1 MARSAIASLLLASLL
16 GVTACEPERPPA
28 APPGRADGTPEHA
41 VLVLLAKS
49 GAILFDGQDIPE
61 ATVEERI
68 RRALAT
74 EPETRVVVAAE
85 KGVPYARVT
94 QTFDAARKAGARR
107 LALAQPAEAEAV
119 ARPPP
124 WRAPPVAV
132 KPPPPPPPPVT
143 LVSTPP
149 PPPRPPGTPAEVG
162 PDKWECLFPPDIDRS
177 RIEATTVTLKVLV
190 DASGNFVEL
199 QLLDNAPPAFV
210 DAAKTCALRR
220 RGWVPAKDPSG
231 KAIQGWTEPVKVH
244 FAR

>member
-1 MARSAIASLLLASLL
+1 MPRSLIVPLLLAGLL
-16 GVTACEPERPPA
+16 GAACEPERPPPA
-28 APPGRADGTPEHA
+28 TAGRADGTPEHA
-41 VLVLLAKS
+41 VLVMLAKN
-49 GAILFDGQDIPE
+49 GAILFEGQDIPE

-68 RRALAT
+68 RRAVGS

-94 QTFDAARKAGARR
+94 QTLEAARKAGAKR
-107 LALAQPAEAEAV
+107 LALAQPQEAEGV
-119 ARPPP
+119 TRPPP
-124 WRAPPVAV
+124 WRAPPIAV

-149 PPPRPPGTPAEVG
+149 PPPKPPGTPAEVG

-220 RGWVPAKDPSG
+220 RGWVPAKDPTG
-231 KAIQGWTEPVKVH
+231 KPIQGWTEPVRVQ